1 MWIKSKNNIFDLTGI
16 CADGQML
23 TSLLAL
29 HCQDN
34 DNRGISRITAS
45 SLSFD
50 VANVSRIINE
60 ASKTCLHFEIMAYQ
74 EMNPIIR
81 QERVPQK
88 WKHASVRN
96 IQRCLQ
102 ANVIIDKNV
111 ALQYY
116 IPHKNRRTPNKV
128 IRAPPSC
135 HA

>member
-23 TSLLAL
+23 TSLFAL
-29 HCQDN
+29 HCQYD
-34 DNRGISRITAS
+34 DKRGVSRIIAS
-45 SLSFD
+45 SLSGY
-50 VANVSRIINE
+50 ATNVSRIINE
-60 ASKTCLHFEIMAYQ
+60 VSKTCLHFEIMAYQ
-74 EMNPIIR
+74 EISPIIR
-81 QERVPQK
+81 QKIVPQK

-116 IPHKNRRTPNKV
+116 IPHKNRRTPNNV
-128 IRAPPSC
+128 IRAPTSC